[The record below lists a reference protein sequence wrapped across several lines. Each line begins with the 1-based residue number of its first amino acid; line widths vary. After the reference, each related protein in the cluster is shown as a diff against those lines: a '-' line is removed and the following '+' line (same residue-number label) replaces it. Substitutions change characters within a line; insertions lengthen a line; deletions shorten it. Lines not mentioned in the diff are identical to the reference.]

1 MPTTRG
7 LNFFRADPNLASV
20 LTIRASEEDAARA
33 LPLLDELG
41 QLAGGELDEL
51 ATIADRNPPVLV
63 THDREGRRVDEIVY
77 HPAYLRMQELGF
89 ARFGFA
95 AMSHRPGVLGWPGTV
110 PHVVKYAL
118 SYVFVQAEFGLFCPI
133 SMTDSAARVL
143 RLFGPDELRAR
154 YLPGL
159 TSTSMDTLLQSA
171 QLITERTGGSDVGAS
186 ECEARR
192 VDGGWE
198 LWGEKWFCSNAGADV
213 HLVLARPQGAPP
225 GTRGL
230 GLFLVPKMLPDGSRN
245 RYVIRRLKEKLG
257 SRSMPTGEYEFHGAV
272 GYVVG
277 ELERGFRQ
285 MAEMIN
291 VSRLSNGMRA
301 AALIRRAWLESV
313 VHTRGRAAF
322 GRPLAELPIVR
333 NQLLEL
339 TLDADAAAAIV
350 LYAAAALDAADAGS
364 EFHRAIVR
372 IVTPLIKYAVC
383 RQARVSTGL
392 AMNLRGGNGYIE
404 EWPNARLLRDAY
416 LGSIWEGAENVVAL
430 DVIRAARREGAHDA
444 LFGDL
449 DERLAGARSDA
460 VAPLAAR
467 LRELL
472 SATRQQFARFLEAW
486 DEDAEGAVPAWCDRL
501 AALVCGVLLLEEADA
516 DLVAGRGERKR
527 VVATAFCERRLL
539 QPDPLAWRTPTAALL
554 AQLTAPAHAAGGG
567 RSQAV

>member
-7 LNFFRADPNLASV
+7 LNFFRADPNLRSV
-20 LTIRASEEDAARA
+20 LSLRASEGDVARA
-33 LPLLDELG
+33 LPFLDELG
-41 QLAGGELDEL
+41 ALAGGELDEL
-51 ATIADRNPPVLV
+51 ATVADRHPPILV
-63 THDREGRRVDEIVY
+63 THDQEGRRVDEIQY
-77 HPAYLRMQELGF
+77 HPAYRQMQELGF
-89 ARFGFA
+89 CRFGFA

-143 RLFGPDELRAR
+143 RFFGPEELRAR

-159 TSTSMDTLLQSA
+159 TSTSMDSLLQSA

-186 ECEARR
+186 ECEARL
-192 VDGGWE
+192 VDGRWE

-213 HLVLARPQGAPP
+213 HLVLARPSGAPP

-230 GLFLVPKMLPDGSRN
+230 GLFLVPKLLPDGSRN

-277 ELERGFRQ
+277 ELEHGFRQ

-301 AALIRRAWLESV
+301 AALMRRAWLESV
-313 VHTRGRAAF
+313 IHTRGRSAF

-350 LYAAAALDAADAGS
+350 LYAAAALDEADAGS

-383 RQARVSTGL
+383 RQARSSTGL

-430 DVIRAARREGAHDA
+430 DVIRAARREGAHEA
-444 LFGDL
+444 LFRDL
-449 DERLAGARSDA
+449 DGRLAASRIE
-460 VAPLAAR
+460 PTAALVDR
-467 LRELL
+467 LRTLL
-472 SATRQQFARFLEAW
+472 SHTREQFARLLETW
-486 DEDAEGAVPAWCDRL
+486 DEEEEGRVPAWCDRL
-501 AALVCGVLLLEEADA
+501 AALVCGALLLEEASA
-516 DLVAGRGERKR
+516 DLQADRGDRKLLVAAE
-527 VVATAFCERRLL
+527 FCGRRLFE
-539 QPDPLAWRTPTAALL
+539 PDPLAWKTPAPDLIAKLTAAG
-554 AQLTAPAHAAGGG
+554 AAGE
-567 RSQAV
+567 RA